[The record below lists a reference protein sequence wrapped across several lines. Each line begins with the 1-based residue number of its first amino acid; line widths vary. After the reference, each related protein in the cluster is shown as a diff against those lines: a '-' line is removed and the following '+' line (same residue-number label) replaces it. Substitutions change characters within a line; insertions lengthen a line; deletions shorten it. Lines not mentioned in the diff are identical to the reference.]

1 MASPSTS
8 SARAGDSD
16 EDNRRSH
23 PDARNTYGRREPGRR
38 LRILARKEFTDALPN
53 RLVVVALVLLLA
65 LTLIAV
71 GLGAASVHTK
81 LAEYNQTVALL
92 KSLGRTEI
100 PPMPSLNPIAVSKN
114 FINYLAMVGA
124 LLAMV
129 LGFTTVRKEREGGTL
144 GHILSRP
151 VYRDQLLTGK
161 ILGNAAILGV
171 LMIAVGAVTA
181 LALALVGGVPL
192 TLVQIDKLAFTM
204 VMSWLYMLVFFL
216 LAMFFSLWLPK
227 GNQALLLTIIVWLV
241 FAFIF
246 PQIGDTMDL
255 DNQLPGGFFATL
267 GMNKTQETA
276 ALLQF
281 KWYEKL
287 RDGVEELSPTKHY
300 ERISFALLGIK
311 TEFAN
316 TKPAEII
323 RLKAVNVVGLLVPI
337 VLLIGGSYVVFL
349 RQES

>member
-1 MASPSTS
+1 MTETSRASLSPG
-8 SARAGDSD
+8 AV
-16 EDNRRSH
+16 RRFL
-23 PDARNTYGRREPGRR
+23 T
-38 LRILARKEFTDALPN
+38 LARKEFNDALHN
-53 RLVVVALVLLLA
+53 RLFAVSLVLLLA
-65 LTLIAV
+65 LTLTAV
-71 GLGAASVHTK
+71 GLGAAAVHTK
-81 LAEYNQTVALL
+81 IADYNQSVVLL
-92 KSLGRTEI
+92 KSLGRADI

-124 LLAMV
+124 LLAMI
-129 LGFTTVRKEREGGTL
+129 LGFTTISKERESGTL
-144 GHILSRP
+144 GLILSRP

-161 ILGNAAILGV
+161 IGGNAAILGL
-171 LMIAVGAVTA
+171 LMLAVGVVTA
-181 LALALVGGVPL
+181 LALAFVGGVPL
-192 TLVQIDKLAFTM
+192 TIAQVEKLGLTM

-216 LAMFFSLWLPK
+216 LAMFFTLWLPK
-227 GNQALLLTIIVWLV
+227 GNQALLLTVIVWLV

-276 ALLQF
+276 ALQQF

-316 TKPAEII
+316 SSPAEIL
-323 RLKAVNVVGLLVPI
+323 RLKTIDTVGLLVPI
-337 VLLIGGSYVVFL
+337 ILLTGASYVVFL